1 MSERSK
7 IAWQVTIAAAVNL
20 IILVI
25 IIAMSRTDAY
35 AMGLGSGGER
45 VSAVQKAL
53 KSKGYYSGEINGF
66 YDFSTRRGIK
76 KFQTDNGIEP
86 SGNADFETCRALNI
100 TCENR
105 FFSFESEILARYVQ
119 FVCGGKEYS
128 EKLELCE
135 KILAKK
141 EDGQPLYVLLT
152 DKEPEFYKKITV
164 IEPDEESVRAACKAF
179 LIRNSEL

>member
-7 IAWQVTIAAAVNL
+7 IAWQVTVAAAVNL

-25 IIAMSRTDAY
+25 IIAMSRSDAY

-53 KSKGYYSGEINGF
+53 KSRGYYSGEINGF

-86 SGNADFETCRALNI
+86 SGNADFETCRALDI

-105 FFSFESEILARYVQ
+105 VFSFEAEILARYVQ
-119 FVCGGKEYS
+119 FVCGGREYC

-135 KILAKK
+135 EILAKK
-141 EDGQPLYVLLT
+141 EDGQPLYGLLT
-152 DKEPEFYKKITV
+152 DENPVFYKKITE
-164 IEPDEESVRAACKAF
+164 IEPDPDSVRAACRVF